1 MDCTVHGVTELDMT
15 ERLSL
20 NFTSMFPSK
29 SFIVFNLT
37 FRSLIYFEFIFVY
50 GIKEY
55 STFICMLCKCN
66 HNKNIK

>member
-1 MDCTVHGVTELDMT
+1 MDCTVHGVTESDMT

-50 GIKEY
+50 DIKEC
-55 STFICMLCKCN
+55 STFICLLCKCN